1 MILLITVNMLSNQRQ
16 LSHSI
21 FVISMELRMSCH
33 TVVNVTGHTTQHGVK
48 VTPIRGMGTAVFATN
63 TGNKFQHM
71 YIDTT
76 GVPQQLGP

>member
-1 MILLITVNMLSNQRQ
+1 MIPLITVNMLSNQHQ

-48 VTPIRGMGTAVFATN
+48 VTPIRGHGDCCVCHKHRKQISTHV
-63 TGNKFQHM
+63 H
-71 YIDTT
+71 
-76 GVPQQLGP
+76 